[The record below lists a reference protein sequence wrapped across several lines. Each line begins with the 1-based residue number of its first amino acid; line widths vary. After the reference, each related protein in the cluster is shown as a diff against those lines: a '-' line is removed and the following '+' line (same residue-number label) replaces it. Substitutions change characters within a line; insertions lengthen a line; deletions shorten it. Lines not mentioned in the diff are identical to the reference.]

1 VVIDSQKRKN
11 KVMSVLI
18 RQRDQ
23 IRGKVRAVEEKWRR
37 ALQEQ
42 EPVKIRN
49 HPADN
54 APTTDSLVEVSAKI
68 IQYYE
73 ERLMA
78 IEESI
83 IRLQAENS
91 YGICIC
97 CGKPISAARLRIMP
111 GATRC
116 VGCQKNMEP
125 HRIRVS
131 SVV

>member
-1 VVIDSQKRKN
+1 VVISQKRKN
-11 KVMSVLI
+11 RVMSVLI

-23 IRGKVRAVEEKWRR
+23 IRERMRAAREKWRR

-83 IRLQAENS
+83 IRLQQNS
-91 YGICIC
+91 YGTCSC

-131 SVV
+131 SIV